1 MNLKSIISDIAFAKG
16 EFSDDKHKFWA
27 KQPSDELVAKLEQF
41 NGAELTIS
49 DEPFF
54 LSVRKRGSQY
64 LDKANKV
71 IKTRAQ
77 NSIELVPDTTETVLG
92 KDLDIKVS

>member
-1 MNLKSIISDIAFAKG
+1 MNLQSIIANIAFAKG
-16 EFSDDKHKFWA
+16 EFKDDKHKFWA

-54 LSVRKRGSQY
+54 LSVRKRGSQW
-64 LDKANKV
+64 LDKSSNM

-77 NSIELVPDTTETVLG
+77 NSVELVPDTTETVLG